1 MNWKSFLGLAP
12 NTSAIEGEHHLTSRS
27 GDLLSALVFL
37 GVAASFLAVLGKCG
51 WMQLVEE
58 EQWTFTQQQTQ
69 SQTRHS
75 TITRGKILDK
85 NGQVLAQDRIRYRVA
100 IDPFSAA
107 KVVSN
112 ETGVEGLQRAIQGAE
127 VEDRSEDRRDRSSK

>member
-12 NTSAIEGEHHLTSRS
+12 NSSATEGEQHLTSRS
-27 GDLLSALVFL
+27 GEFLSALVFL

-51 WMQLVEE
+51 WMQLVEG

-85 NGQVLAQDRIRYRVA
+85 NGFKDSRNDITANMI
-100 IDPFSAA
+100 SAEEPL
-107 KVVSN
+107 N
-112 ETGVEGLQRAIQGAE
+112 LRARE
-127 VEDRSEDRRDRSSK
+127 P